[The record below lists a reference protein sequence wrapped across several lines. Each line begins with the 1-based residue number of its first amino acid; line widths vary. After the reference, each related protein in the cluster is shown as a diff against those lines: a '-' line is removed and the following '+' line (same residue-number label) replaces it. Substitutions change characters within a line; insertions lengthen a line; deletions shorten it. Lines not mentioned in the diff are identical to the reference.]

1 MLTVRLHGHLEERY
15 GSEFK
20 FAASTVREVIDAL
33 QANFPDFTEEFIKD
47 ERAYSVIIDS
57 ETQQLQ
63 GCYTPIKTDS
73 IIDII
78 PAIGGAGFG
87 KALGMIFIAFL
98 LLFPPTAAAI
108 AGAVAGSGV
117 AGTTFTAVLA
127 GQVSAAG
134 MLAGGTLA
142 AQIGAALAV
151 GVQAMAWGLAL
162 AGVAS
167 LLAGPDGPDGGGD
180 KSSTL
185 NQSEN
190 IVGQG
195 MPIPVGYGRLMV
207 GSLVLSSTSTS
218 SYTETSKAWTYENTL
233 LDRWQDNQMNTG
245 PAENVSG
252 GTVKSDGYTVPI
264 TVYPGFT
271 ETQLAEVNTLNESYI
286 GGGTYEVVNSST
298 PSGTVAVSVYT
309 PPKHSGVYTKDW
321 GINHRA
327 NKE

>member
-57 ETQQLQ
+57 EAQQLYA
-63 GCYTPIKTDS
+63 CYMPIKTDS
-73 IIDII
+73 TIDII

-87 KALGMIFIAFL
+87 KALGMIFVAFL

-108 AGAVAGSGV
+108 GA
-117 AGTTFTAVLA
+117 
-127 GQVSAAG
+127 AAA
-134 MLAGGTLA
+134 AGGTGAFAGAFGAVLQGASA
-142 AQIGAALAV
+142 AAVIGGTTTVAATLGAITAV
-151 GVQAMAWGLAL
+151 GLQAMAWGLAL

-167 LLAGPDGPDGGGD
+167 LLAGPDGPDGGGE
-180 KSSTL
+180 KSSSLSQTD
-185 NQSEN
+185 N

-218 SYTETSKAWTYENTL
+218 SYTQVSKAWTYEDTVANVYK
-233 LDRWQDNQMNTG
+233 DHNINAG
-245 PAENVSG
+245 PAEDVAG
-252 GTVKSDGYTVPI
+252 GTVKDDGYVVPPI
-264 TVYPGFT
+264 QFPGFT
-271 ETQLAEVNTLNESYI
+271 PDQIAKIIAINEVNL
-286 GGGTYEVVNSST
+286 GAGTYEVIPHTTSSGYTIPT
-298 PSGTVAVSVYT
+298 PVFKPVKIAGSYT
-309 PPKHSGVYTKDW
+309 GDAAL
-321 GINHRA
+321 NHR
-327 NKE
+327 K